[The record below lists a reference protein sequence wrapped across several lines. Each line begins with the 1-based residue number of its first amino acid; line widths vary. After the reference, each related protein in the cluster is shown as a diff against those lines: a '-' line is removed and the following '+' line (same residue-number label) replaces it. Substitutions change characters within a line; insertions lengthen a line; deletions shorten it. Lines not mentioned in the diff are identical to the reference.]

1 MAIEDAAER
10 AGAAIQE
17 LGGKAQASAAHINM
31 LVNTLQAMTIG
42 SANGDGRGDNSP
54 GMVSTR
60 QGLLLSKLL
69 QDGIFNDR
77 AFLDRLA
84 REMGQRMDEFD
95 LVTTLQHAIE
105 RRQAGP
111 FLAAFERAVF
121 GSNNPIRSGRGGV
134 EGSR

>member
-10 AGAAIQE
+10 AGAKIEE
-17 LGGKAQASAAHINM
+17 LGGKALASAAHINV

-42 SANGDGRGDNSP
+42 MANGDAEV
-54 GMVSTR
+54 GMVNTR

-69 QDGIFNDR
+69 QEGIFQDR
-77 AFLDRLA
+77 TFLDRLA

-95 LVTTLQHAIE
+95 LVATLQHAIE